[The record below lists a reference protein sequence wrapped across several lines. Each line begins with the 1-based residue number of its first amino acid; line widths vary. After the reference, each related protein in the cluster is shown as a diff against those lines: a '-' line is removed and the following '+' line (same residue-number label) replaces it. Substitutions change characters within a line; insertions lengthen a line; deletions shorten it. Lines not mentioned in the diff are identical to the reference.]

1 MTILNKHDNCWLEVS
16 TKTEISSKTSLL
28 INSINGFDQ
37 YATQE
42 MPRNSEVTLKV
53 SKDNINKVVTI
64 LEGKG

>member
-1 MTILNKHDNCWLEVS
+1 MQLKE
-16 TKTEISSKTSLL
+16 
-28 INSINGFDQ
+28 
-37 YATQE
+37 E